1 MRSLCCER
9 RRALTCV
16 GMTGS
21 LNWRVTS
28 LGASVTFGEV
38 VKYLEAAAY
47 IAIVLAV
54 LGVPQMLS
62 SYFDIR
68 ERRGA
73 REEAERARQTE
84 REEAERARQA
94 ERAEAERRHTE
105 MMTALFAIIDR
116 TNDGRHDTPA
126 RDEDVNTEILR
137 RLSVIES
144 ALGIATEP
152 DDDGHVA

>member
-1 MRSLCCER
+1 
-9 RRALTCV
+9 
-16 GMTGS
+16 MT
-21 LNWRVTS
+21 
-28 LGASVTFGEV
+28 FEEV

-68 ERRGA
+68 DRRGA
-73 REEAERARQTE
+73 REEAERIRQAEREEAERVRQAEREEAERVRQAE
-84 REEAERARQA
+84 REEAERARLA

-116 TNDGRHDTPA
+116 THNGRHDVPA
-126 RDEDVNTEILR
+126 RDEDVNAEILR

-144 ALGIATEP
+144 ALGIATDP
-152 DDDGHVA
+152 DDDGERVA

>member
-1 MRSLCCER
+1 
-9 RRALTCV
+9 
-16 GMTGS
+16 MT
-21 LNWRVTS
+21 
-28 LGASVTFGEV
+28 FEEV

-68 ERRGA
+68 DRRGA
-73 REEAERARQTE
+73 REEAERIRQAE

-94 ERAEAERRHTE
+94 EREESERIRQVERAEAERRHTE

-116 TNDGRHDTPA
+116 TNNGRHDTPA
-126 RDEDVNTEILR
+126 RDEEVNTEILR

-152 DDDGHVA
+152 DDDERVA

>member
-1 MRSLCCER
+1 
-9 RRALTCV
+9 
-16 GMTGS
+16 MT
-21 LNWRVTS
+21 
-28 LGASVTFGEV
+28 FEEV

-47 IAIVLAV
+47 VAIVLAV

-68 ERRGA
+68 DRRGA
-73 REEAERARQTE
+73 REEAERARQAE
-84 REEAERARQA
+84 REEAERIRREEREEAERVRRE

-105 MMTALFAIIDR
+105 MMTALFAVLDR
-116 TNDGRHDTPA
+116 TNNGRRDVPS

-144 ALGIATEP
+144 ALGIVTDP
-152 DDDGHVA
+152 DDDAERVA

>member
-1 MRSLCCER
+1 
-9 RRALTCV
+9 
-16 GMTGS
+16 MT
-21 LNWRVTS
+21 
-28 LGASVTFGEV
+28 FEEV

-68 ERRGA
+68 DRRGA
-73 REEAERARQTE
+73 REEAERARQVE
-84 REEAERARQA
+84 RDEAERARQA
-94 ERAEAERRHTE
+94 ERDEADAERRHTE

-116 TNDGRHDTPA
+116 TNNGRHDIPA

-152 DDDGHVA
+152 DDDERVV

>member
-1 MRSLCCER
+1 
-9 RRALTCV
+9 
-16 GMTGS
+16 MT
-21 LNWRVTS
+21 
-28 LGASVTFGEV
+28 FEEV

-68 ERRGA
+68 DRRGA
-73 REEAERARQTE
+73 REEAERVRQAEREEAERIRREE
-84 REEAERARQA
+84 REEAERARRE

-105 MMTALFAIIDR
+105 MMTALFTIIDR
-116 TNDGRHDTPA
+116 TNNGRRDAPA
-126 RDEDVNTEILR
+126 RDEDVNAEILR

-144 ALGIATEP
+144 ALGIATDS
-152 DDDGHVA
+152 DDDAERVA

>member
-1 MRSLCCER
+1 
-9 RRALTCV
+9 
-16 GMTGS
+16 MT
-21 LNWRVTS
+21 
-28 LGASVTFGEV
+28 FEEV

-68 ERRGA
+68 DRRGA
-73 REEAERARQTE
+73 REEAERVRQAE
-84 REEAERARQA
+84 REEAERVRQAEREEVERVRQA

-116 TNDGRHDTPA
+116 TNNGRHDIPA

-137 RLSVIES
+137 RLSVIET

-152 DDDGHVA
+152 DDDGTQAA

>member
-1 MRSLCCER
+1 
-9 RRALTCV
+9 
-16 GMTGS
+16 MT
-21 LNWRVTS
+21 
-28 LGASVTFGEV
+28 FEEV

-68 ERRGA
+68 DRRGA
-73 REEAERARQTE
+73 REEAERARQAE

-94 ERAEAERRHTE
+94 ERADAERRHTE

-116 TNDGRHDTPA
+116 TNNGRHDIPA

-152 DDDGHVA
+152 DDDERVV